1 MTITTPAA
9 PAGAEAL
16 SAVSRHDGREALLQA
31 RYRPGSTPDVPHWN
45 ETLALLA
52 AHRTVRQYKPDPL
65 PAGMLE
71 TLVMAA
77 QSAATSSNLQT
88 WSVVA
93 VTDPAKKAIFAEIT
107 GGQKHI
113 LQAPV
118 LLIWVADLSR
128 LKGIAA
134 AKGQAAEG
142 LDYLE
147 MGVVGIVD
155 AALAAQ
161 NAVIAA
167 ESLGL
172 GTVYIGA
179 MRNDPERVAAELNLP
194 PMAFAVFGLCV
205 GYPVETVVTGVK
217 PRLAQRVVFH
227 RETYGAPADPADIAT
242 YDEAMFGF
250 QREQAMKPA
259 AWSDQST
266 ARVAGPQS
274 LSGRDKLKQVLERL
288 GFRLR

>member
-1 MTITTPAA
+1 MNIPH
-9 PAGAEAL
+9 PEAL
-16 SAVSRHDGREALLQA
+16 SAVSAKDGREKLVRA
-31 RYRPGSTPDVPHWN
+31 RYRESAAAEGLLWN
-45 ETLALLA
+45 DTLALLA
-52 AHRTVRQYKPDPL
+52 AHRSVRAYTPDPL
-65 PAGMLE
+65 PEGTLE
-71 TLVMAA
+71 TLVLAA

-93 VTDPAKKAIFAEIT
+93 VTDPARKAVLSEVT

-113 LQAPV
+113 LQAPLMLV
-118 LLIWVADLSR
+118 WLADLSR
-128 LKGIAA
+128 LKSVATA
-134 AKGQAAEG
+134 RDQAAEG

-147 MGVVGIVD
+147 MATVAIVD

-179 MRNDPERVAAELNLP
+179 LRNDPARVAETLNLP

-205 GYPVETVVTGVK
+205 GHPAPDVVTGVK
-217 PRLAQRVVFH
+217 PRLEPSVVLH
-227 RETYGAPADPADIAT
+227 RETYGQPADPAAIAR
-242 YDEAMFGF
+242 YDEAMQAF
-250 QREQAMKPA
+250 QGEQAMRRQN
-259 AWSDQST
+259 WSDQAL
-266 ARVAGPQS
+266 ARVADGKA
-274 LSGRDKLKQVLERL
+274 LSGRDVLIEALNAR